1 MAVYINTLNG
11 GNITIGSS
19 GSSGHADTRFTLE
32 GGTVET
38 YDISGT
44 LDVQWM
50 NDNGYWDGD
59 VDSWAKNITQVDIG
73 NTVTSI
79 GDFTFSN
86 CIGLT
91 SVTISGGVTSI
102 GEGAFYYCDGLKS
115 VTIPDGVTSIGP
127 HAFYGC
133 NLLKNVTI
141 VATGKPGASA
151 ASVKDMMI
159 SAGVDSSIT
168 WNMPS

>member
-1 MAVYINTLNG
+1 
-11 GNITIGSS
+11 
-19 GSSGHADTRFTLE
+19 
-32 GGTVET
+32 
-38 YDISGT
+38 
-44 LDVQWM
+44 
-50 NDNGYWDGD
+50 
-59 VDSWAKNITQVDIG
+59 
-73 NTVTSI
+73 
-79 GDFTFSN
+79 
-86 CIGLT
+86 
-91 SVTISGGVTSI
+91 VTSI